1 MFNTIDYI
9 KGIIE
14 GLTFTQKISNIIPGT
29 SETTFETCK
38 TYWIFPKSIITI
50 NGLDYKVLDF
60 EINESVTIRG
70 ILSGTETDFTIKAP
84 NFFRGTPMQTSNA
97 LHMIKDWKKKLPMA
111 YLIQPMNETRSLTT
125 LERIGI
131 TAEGVRI
138 LFMLPG
144 KLADSIDQ
152 QYLTAIQPTDNLV
165 FEYEKALMTDP
176 NIGELGNATKSDRPN
191 YGVWV
196 SRNSKTKPSNQDN
209 VKKLIDEDISGVEYI
224 IDIPFKRQ
232 ICDIDAT
239 CKN

>member
-29 SETTFETCK
+29 SETTFDTCK
-38 TYWIFPKSIITI
+38 TYWIFPKSVITI
-50 NGLDYKVLDF
+50 DGLDYKVLDF

-70 ILSGTETDFTIKAP
+70 ILSGNETDFTIKAP

-97 LHMIKDWKKKLPMA
+97 LMMIKDWKKKLPMA

-152 QYLTAIQPTDNLV
+152 QYLTAIQPTDNLI

-196 SRNSKTKPSNQDN
+196 SKDGKRRTANQDN
-209 VKKLIDEDISGVEYI
+209 IKKLIDEDISGIEYI

>member
-29 SETTFETCK
+29 SETTFDTCK
-38 TYWIFPKSIITI
+38 TYWIFPKSVITI
-50 NGLDYKVLDF
+50 DGLDYKVIDF

-70 ILSGTETDFTIKAP
+70 ILSGSETQFTIKAP

-97 LHMIKDWKKKLPMA
+97 LMMIKDWKNKLPMA
-111 YLIQPMNETRSLTT
+111 YLIQPMKETRSLNP
-125 LERIGI
+125 LEKIGV
-131 TAEGVRI
+131 TAEDVRI

-196 SRNSKTKPSNQDN
+196 SSNSKTKPSNQDN
-209 VKKLIDEDISGVEYI
+209 VKKLIDEDISGIEYS

>member
-29 SETTFETCK
+29 SETTFDTCK
-38 TYWIFPKSIITI
+38 TYWIFPKSVITI
-50 NGLDYKVLDF
+50 DGLDYKVIDF

-70 ILSGTETDFTIKAP
+70 ILSGNETQFTIKAP

-97 LHMIKDWKKKLPMA
+97 LMMIKDWKNKLPMA
-111 YLIQPMNETRSLTT
+111 YLIQPMNETRSLNP
-125 LERIGI
+125 LEKIGV

-196 SRNSKTKPSNQDN
+196 SSNSKTKPSNQDN
-209 VKKLIDEDISGVEYI
+209 VKKLIDEDISGIEYS

>member
-14 GLTFTQKISNIIPGT
+14 GLTFMQKISNIIPGT
-29 SETTFETCK
+29 SETTFDTCK
-38 TYWIFPKSIITI
+38 TYWIFPKSVITI
-50 NGLDYKVLDF
+50 DGLDYKVLDF

-70 ILSGTETDFTIKAP
+70 ILSGSETQFTIKAP

-97 LHMIKDWKKKLPMA
+97 LMMIKDWKNKLPMA
-111 YLIQPMNETRSLTT
+111 YLIQPMKETRSLNP
-125 LERIGI
+125 LEKIGV

-176 NIGELGNATKSDRPN
+176 NIGELGDATKSDRPN

-209 VKKLIDEDISGVEYI
+209 VKKLIDEDISGIEYI